1 MNNDLV
7 NLLIGEQDWGFLAW
21 AAVRAAAMFFIALML
36 LRFTGKKE
44 VRQFST
50 LELIVIVGLG
60 SAMGDPMIYEKV
72 GLLPASIAILVV
84 LLLYRGATVLTSRNE
99 RMSEWLEG
107 EVATGLSNGRLDLE
121 LLHQEGWSAGDVF
134 GDLRALHV
142 EHLGQVKTVHIE
154 VDGELSVFFR
164 PDAEV
169 VPGLPIAPALLAR
182 PVQARAL
189 VSWPASCVCCGYTA
203 TRADADPFCPYCGN
217 DQWLPSSSGPR
228 VA

>member
-21 AAVRAAAMFFIALML
+21 AAARAAAMFFIALLL
-36 LRFTGKKE
+36 LRVTGKKE

-60 SAMGDPMIYEKV
+60 SAMGDPMIYAQV
-72 GLLPASIAILVV
+72 GLLPATIAILVV
-84 LLLYRGATVLTSRNE
+84 LLLYRGATILTSRNATV
-99 RMSEWLEG
+99 SKWLEG
-107 EVATGLSNGRLDLE
+107 QVATVLSHDRLDLE
-121 LLHQEGWSAGDVF
+121 LLQQEGWSAADLF
-134 GDLRALHV
+134 GDLRGLHV
-142 EHLGQVKTVHIE
+142 EHLGQVKAIHIE

-169 VPGLPIAPALLAR
+169 IPGLPLAPALLEQ
-182 PVQARAL
+182 PVPARAL
-189 VSWPASCVCCGYTA
+189 TAWPASCVRCGYTVA
-203 TRADADPFCPYCGN
+203 RAAADLCCTHCGN
-217 DQWLPSSSGPR
+217 DRWLSSGSGPR